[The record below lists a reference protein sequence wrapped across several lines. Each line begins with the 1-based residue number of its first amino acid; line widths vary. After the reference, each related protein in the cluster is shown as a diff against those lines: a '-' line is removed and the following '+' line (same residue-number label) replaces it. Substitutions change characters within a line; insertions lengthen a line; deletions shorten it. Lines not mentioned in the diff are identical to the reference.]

1 MTMPRCAMAVMAK
14 APQPGRV
21 KTRLVPPLTPDE
33 ASALNACFLRDI
45 TENISGVADVAGF
58 VAYAP
63 SGMEALFDGLLASGT
78 RLVLADGA
86 SAAAPGVIGIGR
98 SLLHATTSLLAQ
110 GFQAVCLVNAD
121 SPTLP
126 TGFLRAAVAALLAPG
141 ERMVLG
147 PAEDGGY
154 YLIGLR
160 SAQAQL
166 FTDIDWSTPAVTAQ
180 TLARAGEIG
189 LETSL
194 LPPWYD
200 VDDGAT
206 LARLLRAA
214 PPADGAEPFAAPAT
228 RAWLA
233 SSGLAERL
241 VAAPAP

>member
-86 SAAAPGVIGIGR
+86 IAGAPGVIGIGR

-126 TGFLRAAVAALLAPG
+126 TEFLRAAVAALLAPG

-160 SAQAQL
+160 SARAQL
-166 FTDIDWSTPAVTAQ
+166 FADIDWSTADVTAQ
-180 TLARAGEIG
+180 TLARADEIG
-189 LETSL
+189 LETFL
-194 LPPWYD
+194 LPYWYD
-200 VDDGAT
+200 IDDGSS
-206 LARLLRAA
+206 LVRLLGAA
-214 PPADGAEPFAAPAT
+214 PPEDDVEPFAAPAT
-228 RAWLA
+228 RAWLV

-241 VAAPAP
+241 VSAPAT